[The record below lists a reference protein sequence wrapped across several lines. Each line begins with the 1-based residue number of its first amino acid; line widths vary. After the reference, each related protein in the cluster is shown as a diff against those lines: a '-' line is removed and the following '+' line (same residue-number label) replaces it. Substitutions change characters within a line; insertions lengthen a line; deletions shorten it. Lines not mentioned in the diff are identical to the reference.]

1 MYLPT
6 SALNKLATA
15 SDFIDDPSKWGTTD
29 LDKTLLGEK
38 LTYFEATSCL
48 IKKKTF
54 NFMMQVLNPT
64 FCGKMRVYGDPLRE
78 ESLTGEEKSYYIK
91 KNGETSARLLER
103 SNYEAEFKIFL
114 QIVQLLSKNLEQM
127 LNGKILTN
135 TFGNM
140 IRLVNSLY

>member
-1 MYLPT
+1 MERKITCNVKNLSWKKGNIDGIKVVDTEGNAIKLTPEEISHMYLPT

-54 NFMMQVLNPT
+54 NFMMQV
-64 FCGKMRVYGDPLRE
+64 
-78 ESLTGEEKSYYIK
+78 
-91 KNGETSARLLER
+91 
-103 SNYEAEFKIFL
+103 
-114 QIVQLLSKNLEQM
+114 
-127 LNGKILTN
+127 
-135 TFGNM
+135 
-140 IRLVNSLY
+140 